1 MSADKPSLEEFQSK
15 IGVTFSDQ
23 DLLQQVFVHR
33 SYLNEHR
40 SFSLGHNERLEF
52 LGDAVL
58 ELVVT
63 EFLYRNYPNPEG
75 ELTNWRSALVKGE
88 MLAKIAGGLGFAEY
102 LLLSFGES
110 RSGGKSKN
118 LLLANAFEALLGAM
132 YLDQGYDTCQKFIH
146 QTVTCHLEE
155 ILEQGLFIDPKSR
168 LQEMTQERW
177 GVTPTYVSISEEGPD
192 HAKTFTVAAQIH
204 ERILAQGSGTSK
216 QAAQVAAAQESLK
229 VLLSEAESTTEETPA

>member
-1 MSADKPSLEEFQSK
+1 MATLEELERQ
-15 IGVTFSDQ
+15 IGVEFTDRE
-23 DLLQQVFVHR
+23 LLQQVFVHR

-40 SFSLGHNERLEF
+40 SFTLGHNERLEF

-63 EFLYRNYPNPEG
+63 EFLYKNYPNPEG

-88 MLAKIAGGLGFAEY
+88 MLAKIAAGLNFSDY
-102 LLLSFGES
+102 LLLSYGES

-132 YLDQGYDTCQKFIH
+132 YLDQGYEVCQKFIH
-146 QTVTCHLEE
+146 TYVTSHLED
-155 ILEQGLFIDPKSR
+155 ILAQGLFIDPKSR

-177 GVTPTYVSISEEGPD
+177 GITPTYKLVSEEGPD
-192 HAKTFTVAAQIH
+192 HAKTFVIAAEIH
-204 ERILAQGSGTSK
+204 DRILAQGSGSSK
-216 QAAQVAAAQESLK
+216 QSAQVAAAQESLK
-229 VLLSEAESTTEETPA
+229 VLLAEQEAK